1 MKCNR
6 LALGISKANFI
17 LFHSNKLKLKP
28 NQSLG
33 IKIDD
38 VLIKQVG
45 STKYL

>member
-6 LALGISKANFI
+6 LALSISKTNFI
-17 LFHSNKLKLKP
+17 LFYSSKRKP

-33 IKIDD
+33 IEIDD